1 MRFKSES
8 RAIHGG
14 RGEYLKIADQNFL
27 DLSANLNPYPP
38 KLDLS
43 ISFDAVMKYP
53 DDDYFQIKETISRFH
68 HCSPDN
74 ITVGNGSAEIL
85 RTFCHTVLYSGSLAF
100 VPPHTFSEYGLSA
113 RLAGA
118 DLSRTEE
125 KSNVSFLC
133 NPDNPS
139 GRLLSREN
147 VLEKIP
153 DIKENRILC
162 VDEAFIDLADPGQSV
177 SDILNPNLF
186 ILRSLT
192 KSYAIP
198 GVRFGYGIGDPE
210 LIKAMEVM
218 RPPWTVNVL
227 AESLVIQAFSLFNE
241 LSYSRDMIRSE
252 RKRVYYSVIAHG
264 WECNEG
270 CANYLLI
277 NTGLDSRK
285 VAEKFLEENILVR
298 DCASF
303 GLPHHI
309 RIAIRTVKEN
319 DQFIEALRRF

>member
-1 MRFKSES
+1 M
-8 RAIHGG
+8 
-14 RGEYLKIADQNFL
+14 
-27 DLSANLNPYPP
+27 
-38 KLDLS
+38 
-43 ISFDAVMKYP
+43 
-53 DDDYFQIKETISRFH
+53 
-68 HCSPDN
+68 
-74 ITVGNGSAEIL
+74 
-85 RTFCHTVLYSGSLAF
+85 
-100 VPPHTFSEYGLSA
+100 
-113 RLAGA
+113 
-118 DLSRTEE
+118 
-125 KSNVSFLC
+125 
-133 NPDNPS
+133 
-139 GRLLSREN
+139 
-147 VLEKIP
+147 
-153 DIKENRILC
+153 
-162 VDEAFIDLADPGQSV
+162 
-177 SDILNPNLF
+177 
-186 ILRSLT
+186 
-192 KSYAIP
+192 
-198 GVRFGYGIGDPE
+198 
-210 LIKAMEVM
+210 
-218 RPPWTVNVL
+218 